1 MQTKLLEHCFRE
13 TYLCTGGVSFNTND
27 QLIATG
33 NSNGDITV
41 RNIEK
46 SDTQTQKYL
55 KDEPAVNRECILT
68 H

>member
-1 MQTKLLEHCFRE
+1 MQTKLIEHCFRE

-33 NSNGDITV
+33 NSNGDIII

-46 SDTQTQKYL
+46 SDT
-55 KDEPAVNRECILT
+55 
-68 H
+68 